1 MLEAQEREIDGSVYW
16 YQPLM
21 ATPARELLDQLIR
34 KFGPAFAAAVEGLEN
49 ADLNLDQ
56 DTVNVGEILGTV
68 TESIGGSIREA
79 VRGLEA
85 PFHHKLVE
93 QLGKQSQ
100 IKNTETQNQF
110 VPLSKDIR
118 EVHFATNLLS
128 EFKWI
133 AFCLEVQ
140 YSDFFALLRTTAAR
154 AVAFK
159 AQANESKSRSRKD
172 LTGISKESQATNA
185 IVAD

>member
-1 MLEAQEREIDGSVYW
+1 MLEPQEKEIDGSVYL

-34 KFGPAFAAAVEGLEN
+34 KFGPALAAAIEGLEN

-56 DTVNVGEILGTV
+56 DTVNIGEILGTV
-68 TESIGGSIREA
+68 TDSLGGGVRELTA
-79 VRGLEA
+79 ALQPA
-85 PFHHKLVE
+85 FHHKLVD
-93 QLGKQSQ
+93 QLGKQTQ
-100 IKNTETQNQF
+100 IKNVETSEQF
-110 VPLSKDIR
+110 VPFSKDIR
-118 EVHFATNLLS
+118 EVLFATNLLA

-140 YSDFFALLRTTAAR
+140 YSDFFELLRTTAAR

-159 AQANESKSRSRKD
+159 AQANASKSAYRKGS
-172 LTGISKESQATNA
+172 TGISKESPRMKDIQA
-185 IVAD
+185 D